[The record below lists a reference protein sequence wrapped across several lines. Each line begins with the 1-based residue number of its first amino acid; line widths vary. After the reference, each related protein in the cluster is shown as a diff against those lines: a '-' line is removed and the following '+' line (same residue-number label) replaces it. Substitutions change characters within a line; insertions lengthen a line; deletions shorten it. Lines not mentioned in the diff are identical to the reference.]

1 MKKILVATMVLGI
14 AAAVANAGITVT
26 CVKTATVS
34 VTTGSNVVRA
44 VDVYTITAT
53 SDIGNISAYWAYAK
67 NVSDSYPNGGQ
78 GMFQVWNDDPNYV
91 DEDFVGWMPT
101 LKTPTMTNAAK
112 LATAQRNA
120 ETHFLHLDN
129 QYLATPEAPN
139 ETNNEVFGVLTSGTN
154 LWRRHFGLST
164 NAIDIGS
171 DPNKQDLA
179 FAGTCALL
187 TEAMSPSMSFLQVGI
202 VDLTPGTAQNWA
214 LHVYGEV
221 GVGSNAQRYDYYW
234 IPEPATMALL
244 ALGAL
249 ALLRRRR

>member
-26 CVKTATVS
+26 CYLSATYT
-34 VTTGSNVVRA
+34 VTTGTGVKVVDTYKIKA
-44 VDVYTITAT
+44 I
-53 SDIGNISAYWAYAK
+53 SDIGNVSAYWAYGK
-67 NVSDSYPNGGQ
+67 NISDSYPNGGQ
-78 GMFQVWNDDPNYV
+78 GMFQVWHDDPNL
-91 DEDFVGWMPT
+91 DEESAFIGWMPT

-112 LATAQRNA
+112 ITATQRNA
-120 ETHFLHLDN
+120 ETHFLHSDN
-129 QYLATPEAPN
+129 QYLAATETPDES
-139 ETNNEVFGVLTSGTN
+139 NNDVFGTIIYGANAS
-154 LWRRHFGLST
+154 RRHFGLST
-164 NAIDIGS
+164 NSLDLGS
-171 DPNKQDLA
+171 DPNKQDLC
-179 FAGTCALL
+179 FLGTVALK
-187 TEAMSPSMSFLQVGI
+187 TEYMAASMDFLQVGI